1 MPVRKPDTAAIAR
14 AGLLPYVARLT
25 ENTEHCAMSDTPFAT
40 HTLFITGPTY
50 VRPEVRAAGA
60 WPEYGHRDSENAKRF
75 EPIFTDLRAIAE
87 LPEDYKTILFL
98 GSGSTAM
105 EAAVRSLVAAD
116 ETVLHV
122 SMGAFGDLWHK
133 ISLENGKKAAK
144 LAVEPG
150 RTATVAALEAAM
162 DAHRPAVV
170 AITHNE
176 TSTGV
181 VSDVVAL
188 CRAAK
193 ARGALAVVDGVS
205 IFGGAPSGI
214 AASGCDM
221 YCTATQK
228 SLGLNAG
235 FGIGFVSPAAVD
247 KAGRVTAR
255 GHATDILA
263 HLDRAAKF
271 QTQSTPN
278 VALGNQMWLQLHYIV
293 RQEGIAARFAR
304 HLAMREQ
311 AEAFVAALPGYG
323 LFAEAG
329 HRSPTVTTA
338 VVPEGMTFAD
348 LRAVKE
354 AMRARG
360 YLFDPGYAKLNE
372 DLEAAGKRPI
382 FRIGHMGDITPAMLK
397 GFLDTL
403 GEVLPR

>member
-1 MPVRKPDTAAIAR
+1 
-14 AGLLPYVARLT
+14 
-25 ENTEHCAMSDTPFAT
+25 MSDAPFPEY
-40 HTLFITGPTY
+40 TLFITGPTY
-50 VRPEVRAAGA
+50 VRPEVREAGA

-75 EPIFTDLRAIAE
+75 KPIFEDLAVIAE
-87 LPEDYKTILFL
+87 LPADYKTILFL

-105 EAAVRSLVAAD
+105 EAAVRSLVAD
-116 ETVLHV
+116 GETILHV
-122 SMGAFGDLWHK
+122 STGAFGDMWHK
-133 ISLENGKKAAK
+133 MSLENGKKAAL

-150 RTATVAALEAAM
+150 RAASVADLEAAM
-162 DAHRPAVV
+162 DRYKPAVV

-181 VSDVVAL
+181 TNDVVAL

-193 ARGALAVVDGVS
+193 ARGALALVDGVS

-235 FGIGFVSPAAVD
+235 FGIGFVSPAAID
-247 KAGRVTAR
+247 KAGHVTAR
-255 GHATDILA
+255 GHAGDILA
-263 HLDRAAKF
+263 HLNRAAKF

-278 VALGNQMWLQLHYIV
+278 VSLGNQMWLQLEYIV
-293 RQEGIAARFAR
+293 KEEGVAARFAR
-304 HLAMREQ
+304 HTAMRDQ
-311 AEAFVAALPGYG
+311 AIAFVESLPGYD

-329 HRSPTVTTA
+329 HRSPTVTTGM
-338 VVPEGMTFAD
+338 VPQGMTVADLKTIKEGM
-348 LRAVKE
+348 RQ
-354 AMRARG
+354 RG

-382 FRIGHMGDITPAMLK
+382 FRLGHMGDITPAMLD
-397 GFLDTL
+397 GFLAAL
-403 GEVLPR
+403 GEVLAG